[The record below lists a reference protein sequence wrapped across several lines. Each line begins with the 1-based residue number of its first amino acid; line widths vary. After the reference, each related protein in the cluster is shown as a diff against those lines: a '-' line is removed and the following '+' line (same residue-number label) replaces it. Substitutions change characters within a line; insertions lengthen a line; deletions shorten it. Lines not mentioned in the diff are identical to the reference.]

1 MMMMMMMKMVMILMI
16 LQAELVDLP
25 GSGGSPLDESLAA
38 RPLPLAGFS
47 VFQIL

>member
-1 MMMMMMMKMVMILMI
+1 MMMMKMVMILMI

-25 GSGGSPLDESLAA
+25 GDLPLDESLAA